1 MPGGYQN
8 EPTYDGR
15 VKVTRS
21 RFEQNVVKYD
31 TPPWYLKPDRHEKE
45 TGDEQ
50 VRLVVNS
57 FRGKEYLHFRKY
69 YLDFEG
75 EWQPSKEGISMP
87 LGLSNSREM
96 FSALVEILSLT
107 ENKTEVYNH
116 FSDLI
121 EDLYN

>member
-1 MPGGYQN
+1 MTTQKMM
-8 EPTYDGR
+8 TI
-15 VKVTRS
+15 
-21 RFEQNVVKYD
+21 
-31 TPPWYLKPDRHEKE
+31 L
-45 TGDEQ
+45 GDEFSIRTITAENETLFA
-50 VRLVVNS
+50 VADLAA
-57 FRGKEYLHFRKY
+57 
-69 YLDFEG
+69 
-75 EWQPSKEGISMP
+75 P

>member
-1 MPGGYQN
+1 MIDIWQAP
-8 EPTYDGR
+8 EEF
-15 VKVTRS
+15 S
-21 RFEQNVVKYD
+21 RIVHVSE
-31 TPPWYLKPDRHEKE
+31 E
-45 TGDEQ
+45 GDYQ
-50 VRLVVNS
+50 VRLTVNS

-87 LGLSNSREM
+87 LGLSKSREM

-107 ENKTEVYNH
+107 ANKTEVYNH

-121 EDLYN
+121 ENLYN

>member
-1 MPGGYQN
+1 MIDLFQ
-8 EPTYDGR
+8 EPEFY
-15 VKVTRS
+15 S
-21 RFEQNVVKYD
+21 RII
-31 TPPWYLKPDRHEKE
+31 HEKE

-87 LGLSNSREM
+87 L
-96 FSALVEILSLT
+96 
-107 ENKTEVYNH
+107 
-116 FSDLI
+116 
-121 EDLYN
+121 

>member
-1 MPGGYQN
+1 MVDLFQ
-8 EPTYDGR
+8 EPEFY
-15 VKVTRS
+15 S
-21 RFEQNVVKYD
+21 RIIHK
-31 TPPWYLKPDRHEKE
+31 KE

-57 FRGKEYLHFRKY
+57 FRGKEYLQFRKY

-107 ENKTEVYNH
+107 ENKQEVYNH

-121 EDLYN
+121 EDLYNWR